1 MSRGQQSLRARYDAL
16 VADGALAADP
26 AQRTALESLQTLL
39 DRLAAPATLPT
50 TGFARFVLARLR
62 RRAAS
67 RGVYLWGGVGRGKT
81 MLMDLF
87 FDAAPVEKKRR
98 THFHAFMLDVQDR
111 LHRARAA
118 TSGEDAA
125 PVARVAADI
134 ARETRLLCFD
144 EFAVN
149 DIADASI
156 LARLFSEMLSA
167 GVIVVATSNVEPARL
182 YEGGRNRD
190 LFLPFVALLREKL
203 DIVRI
208 EATTDYRAE
217 RAPSGQ
223 VYFCPADAS
232 AGAALDA
239 LYLAL
244 TGVTHGAPVTIENK
258 RRAIFIPQA
267 TGRVARLHFA
277 DVCGKPLAAGDYLAI
292 VQRFDAA
299 IVEDIPVIAP
309 DRRNEARRLIMLI
322 DVLYEAH
329 ALLAISA
336 AAEPEALYR
345 GPQGAEA
352 QEFSRAVSR
361 LMEMRSQPYLEACR
375 AWAQLTAAPCN
386 P

>member
-1 MSRGQQSLRARYDAL
+1 MTAATLSLRARYDAL
-16 VADGALAADP
+16 VSDGALAADP
-26 AQRTALESLQTLL
+26 AQRKALESLQTLL
-39 DRLAAPATLPT
+39 DRLCARSSAPA
-50 TGFARFVLARLR
+50 TGFARLVLARLR
-62 RRAAS
+62 RGAAP

-87 FDAAPVEKKRR
+87 FEAAPGEKKRR

-111 LHRARAA
+111 LHRARAIA
-118 TSGEDAA
+118 PDDEAS

-134 ARETRLLCFD
+134 ANETRLLCFD

-167 GVIVVATSNVEPARL
+167 GVIIVATSNVEPARL

-190 LFLPFVALLREKL
+190 LFLPFVALLRERL
-203 DIVRI
+203 DVVRI
-208 EATTDYRAE
+208 ESTTDYRAE

-223 VYFCPADAS
+223 IYFCPADAD

-239 LYLAL
+239 LYLGL

-267 TGRVARLHFA
+267 TGRVARLHFS
-277 DVCGKPLAAGDYLAI
+277 DICGKPLAAGDYLAI
-292 VQRFDAA
+292 VRRFDAM
-299 IVEDIPVIAP
+299 IVEDIPIIAP
-309 DRRNEARRLIMLI
+309 ERRNEARRLIMLI

-329 ALLAISA
+329 ALLGISA
-336 AAEPEALYR
+336 AEEPPALYK
-345 GPQGAEA
+345 GPPGAETR
-352 QEFSRAVSR
+352 EFSRTVSR
-361 LMEMRSQPYLEACR
+361 LMEMRSQPYLEACA
-375 AWAQLTAAPCN
+375 AWGRLTAAPCN

>member
-1 MSRGQQSLRARYDAL
+1 MTVEAQTLRARYDAL
-16 VADGALAADP
+16 VTNGALAADP
-26 AQRTALESLQTLL
+26 AQRAALERLQMLL
-39 DRLAAPATLPT
+39 DRLASRQTPPT
-50 TGFARFVLARLR
+50 TGFARLVLARLR
-62 RRAAS
+62 RPATP

-111 LHRARAA
+111 LHRARTAA
-118 TSGEDAA
+118 SSDDAS
-125 PVARVAADI
+125 PVARVAANI
-134 ARETRLLCFD
+134 AGETRLLCFD

-156 LARLFSEMLSA
+156 LARLFSEMISA

-182 YEGGRNRD
+182 YEGGRNRE

-203 DIVRI
+203 EIVRI

-217 RAPSGQ
+217 RTPSGE
-223 VYFCPADAS
+223 VYYCPADAN

-244 TGVTHGAPVTIENK
+244 TGVAHGAPVTIENK

-267 TGRVARLHFA
+267 TGRVARLHFS
-277 DVCGKPLAAGDYLAI
+277 DICGKPLAAGDYLAI
-292 VQRFDAA
+292 VQRFDAT

-336 AAEPEALYR
+336 AAEPDALYR
-345 GPQGAEA
+345 GTPGAET

-361 LMEMRSQPYLEACR
+361 LMEMRSKPYLEACK
-375 AWAQLTAAPCN
+375 AWARLTAAPCN

>member
-1 MSRGQQSLRARYDAL
+1 MTFATGNLRARYDAL

-26 AQRTALESLQTLL
+26 AQRKALESLQTLL
-39 DRLAAPATLPT
+39 DRLSARPAPTA
-50 TGFARFVLARLR
+50 TGFARLVLARLK
-62 RRAAS
+62 RRAAP

-98 THFHAFMLDVQDR
+98 THFHAFMADVQDR
-111 LHRARAA
+111 LHRVRAGTPDDE
-118 TSGEDAA
+118 TS

-134 ARETRLLCFD
+134 AQETRLLCFD
-144 EFAVN
+144 EFTVN

-156 LARLFSEMLSA
+156 LARLFSEMLAA

-190 LFLPFVALLREKL
+190 LFLPFIAILREKL
-203 DIVRI
+203 EIVRV
-208 EATTDYRAE
+208 ESPTDYRAE

-223 VYFCPADAS
+223 VYFCPADAN

-244 TGVTHGAPVTIENK
+244 TGVAHGAPVTIENK

-277 DVCGKPLAAGDYLAI
+277 DICGKPLAAADYLAI
-292 VQRFDAA
+292 VQRFDAT

-309 DRRNEARRLIMLI
+309 ERRNEARRLIMLI
-322 DVLYEAH
+322 DVLYESR
-329 ALLAISA
+329 ALLAVSA
-336 AAEPEALYR
+336 AAEPDGLYR
-345 GPQGAEA
+345 APQGAEA
-352 QEFSRAVSR
+352 REFARTVSR
-361 LMEMRSQPYLEACR
+361 LMEMRSRSYLETCR
-375 AWAQLTAAPCN
+375 ASARLTAEPCN